1 MWRTTIRSVGA
12 GALRVHFESF
22 DVDGRVYAY
31 PHGGRAGTPFAGPY
45 RHLGPQGDGD
55 FWSDVVPSDS
65 VTIEF
70 VLRRGAERPDG
81 LPFRVNEIAHI
92 RPGAFPS
99 QRKTSTW
106 SPVTPWPGEPRAI
119 VGCHLDV
126 SCYPDW
132 QRAGYAS
139 EALLYITRPE
149 GTASCSG
156 TLINTRY
163 DSDDVLL
170 MLTAAHCISDNQTAQ
185 NTVFYWNYETDRCYG
200 QPRPLDLVSTT
211 GATLVVARGPDRYDD
226 FALLKLDMNDVLSV
240 TGTIMRG
247 WSPSWVPTG
256 TDVVNVSHPDGA
268 FKRIAFGV
276 TTAVNWR
283 GLSDVGFGSV
293 RWLRGTVEHGSSGSG
308 VLRERDSLL
317 IGVIGGSSMDPPC
330 DTSYRAY
337 FNRFDRIYDEIEE
350 YLESESSLVARRRIT
365 IRLGTSRDQVILVE
379 STGGGYTL
387 HGDPIESGRIVT
399 AGNGNRYRLILDAS
413 GNWAAVFIAESIE
426 VPLSEGFDS
435 VTVLRNE
442 DRRYQIGGKPI
453 SNGSVI
459 AHHDRGTYRLS
470 SAADGT
476 WSAEPILADAPG
488 SGRGFS
494 IEAVAG
500 SGSYGF
506 RGDGGQARA
515 ARLANPFGVAVSD
528 SGNVYIADTENHRIR
543 MVSPTGVIT
552 TVAGTGAPG
561 SSGDRRAATRA
572 RLSSPKGLALDA
584 EGRLYIADSGNHRIR
599 VIDSSGTIS
608 TVAGTGH
615 SGFTGD
621 NGLAAEARLSRPSAV
636 AIDAFGEVYI
646 ADTGN
651 HRIRKVAN
659 GIVTTVAG
667 SSRSGF
673 EGDGGPAD
681 LAALSSPEG
690 VAVDMFGTIFIADTR
705 NHRVRKVDLDG
716 SITTV
721 MGTGRYG
728 YGGDGALAVRA
739 SLALPQGVA
748 VDWRG
753 GIYIADSGN
762 DSVRRID
769 SLGIAETI
777 AGTGRRGRDGDGG
790 PSDRA
795 LLNSPAGLYVDVRSE
810 VYIADAENRSIRR
823 LRADWEVIPA
833 RDVPVSVVIP
843 LGWSGDV
850 ARLWRSGN
858 DYTYR
863 GSPFEPG
870 DYVWSSNVR
879 YQLNST
885 PSGGLRAVYSPP
897 DYSQWL
903 EEYRGRAE
911 EGDPVAQSTL
921 GALYYF
927 GDGVPKDFGEA
938 LRWFRLAAAQGVAYA
953 QTSLGYMHERGYAVD
968 IDLVGAAEWYRLAAA
983 QGWTSAQYRLARLL
997 QSGDGVERN
1006 HAAAARLFR
1015 LAAVNDVPGAQ
1026 VRLGRMYRDA
1036 IGVGEYPAEAAKWFF
1051 LAAQQGD
1058 GWGQANLGFLYYYGR
1073 GVERNHF
1080 EAATWFRR
1088 AADQGSAW
1096 AQSWLGS
1103 LYERGEGVLRNLAES
1118 ATWYRL
1124 AAEQGYAFAQWQL
1137 GQAYSE
1143 GAGVTR
1149 DVITAYVWLSL
1160 ADENGNENASS
1171 DLAVLRRTM
1180 TTGQIRDANSH
1191 KARCR
1196 SSGYESC
1203 P

>member
-1 MWRTTIRSVGA
+1 M
-12 GALRVHFESF
+12 RVHFESF

-45 RHLGPQGDGD
+45 QRLGPQGDGD
-55 FWSDVVPSDS
+55 FWSDIVLSDS

-99 QRKTSTW
+99 QGKPLVW
-106 SPVTPWPGEPRAI
+106 SPLTPSPGEPRAI

-139 EALLYITRPE
+139 EALLYITDSE
-149 GTASCSG
+149 GTGSCSG

-170 MLTAAHCISDNQTAQ
+170 MLTAAHCISDNETAQ

-200 QPRPLDLVSTT
+200 QPRPLDLVSTI
-211 GATLVVARGPDRYDD
+211 GATLVVAGGPDRYDD
-226 FALLKLDMNDVLSV
+226 FALLKLDMSDVLSV

-247 WSPSWVPTG
+247 WSPGWVPTG

-276 TTAVNWR
+276 TTTVNWR
-283 GLSDVGFGSV
+283 GLSSIGFGSLQ
-293 RWLRGTVEHGSSGSG
+293 WFRGTTEPGSSGSG
-308 VLRERDSLL
+308 VLRERDGLL
-317 IGVIGGSSMDPPC
+317 IGVYGGSSMDPPC
-330 DTSYRAY
+330 DTSHRGY
-337 FNRFDRIYDEIEE
+337 FNRFDRIYDEIEP

-365 IRLGTSRDQVILVE
+365 IRLGTSGDQVTLVE

-387 HGDPIESGRIVT
+387 HGDPIESGEVVT
-399 AGNGNRYRLILDAS
+399 AGNGNKYRLLLDGT
-413 GNWAAVFIAESIE
+413 GNWTAVFLAEAIE
-426 VPLSEGFDS
+426 VPLSSGFDS

-488 SGRGFS
+488 AGRGFS

-506 RGDGGQARA
+506 RGDGGQALA
-515 ARLANPFGVAVSD
+515 ARLANPVGVAVSD
-528 SGNVYIADTENHRIR
+528 SGNVYISDTENHRIR
-543 MVSPTGVIT
+543 MVSPSGVIT
-552 TVAGTGAPG
+552 TVAGTGASG

-572 RLSSPKGLALDA
+572 RLSSPKGLALDGA
-584 EGRLYIADSGNHRIR
+584 GHLYIADSGNHRIR
-599 VIDSSGTIS
+599 VIDSSGIIS
-608 TVAGTGH
+608 TLAGTGH

-621 NGLAAEARLSRPSAV
+621 GGTAAEARLSRPSAV
-636 AIDAFGEVYI
+636 AVDAFGDVYI

-690 VAVDMFGTIFIADTR
+690 VGVDMFGTIYIADTR

-716 SITTV
+716 SISTI
-721 MGTGRYG
+721 MGTGQYA
-728 YGGDGALAVRA
+728 YGGDGAPAVRA
-739 SLALPQGVA
+739 SLTLPKGVA

-762 DSVRRID
+762 DAVRRING
-769 SLGIAETI
+769 SGIAETV
-777 AGTGRRGRDGDGG
+777 AGMGRRGRDGDGG
-790 PSDRA
+790 PSERA
-795 LLNSPAGLYVDVRSE
+795 LLNSPSGLSVDLRSE

-823 LRADWEVIPA
+823 LRAAWEVIPA

-850 ARLWRSGN
+850 ARLWRSGSE
-858 DYTYR
+858 YSYR
-863 GSPFEPG
+863 GSPFAPG
-870 DYVWSSNVR
+870 DYVWSSGDR
-879 YQLNST
+879 YQLTSA
-885 PSGGLRAVYSPP
+885 PSGGLQAAYAPP
-897 DYSQWL
+897 DYSELL
-903 EEYRGRAE
+903 EDSRGPAE
-911 EGDPVAQSTL
+911 EGNPFAQSTL

-927 GDGVPKDFGEA
+927 GDGVPEDLGEA
-938 LRWFRLAAAQGVAYA
+938 LRWFRLSAAQGVAYA
-953 QTSLGYMHERGYAVD
+953 QFFLGVMHEWGDAVEV
-968 IDLVGAAEWYRLAAA
+968 DLAGAAEWYRLAAA
-983 QGWTSAQYRLARLL
+983 QGSTSAQYRLARLL
-997 QSGDGVERN
+997 RSGDGVEPN

-1015 LAAVNDVPGAQ
+1015 LAAVNDHPGAQ
-1026 VRLGRMYRDA
+1026 VRFGRMHMDA
-1036 IGVGEYPAEAAKWFF
+1036 IGVSEDPAEAAKWFH

-1058 GWGQANLGFLYYYGR
+1058 AWGQANLGFLYYYGR
-1073 GVERNHF
+1073 GVERNQT
-1080 EAATWFRR
+1080 EAAAWFRR
-1088 AADQGSAW
+1088 AAEQGSAW
-1096 AQSWLGS
+1096 GQSWLGW
-1103 LYERGEGVLRNLAES
+1103 LYERGEGVLRNLSES
-1118 ATWYRL
+1118 AIWYRV

-1143 GAGVTR
+1143 GAGVAR
-1149 DVITAYVWLSL
+1149 NVITAFVWLSL
-1160 ADENGNENASS
+1160 AAENGEEDASS

-1180 TTGQIRDANSH
+1180 TTGQIREANSL
-1191 KARCR
+1191 KVRCK
-1196 SSGYESC
+1196 SSGYEAC